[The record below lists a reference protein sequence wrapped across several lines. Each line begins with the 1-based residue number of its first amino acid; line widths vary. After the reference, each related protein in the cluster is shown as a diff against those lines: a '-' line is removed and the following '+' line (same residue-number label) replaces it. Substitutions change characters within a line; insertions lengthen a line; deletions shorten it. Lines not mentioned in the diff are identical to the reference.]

1 MEYNIYYGT
10 IGKTLGV
17 KYRYTKN
24 FKNEQ
29 EAIKTAKNDAISL
42 YYKNEGKFGIPT
54 FSQIAK
60 EADLTGIP
68 IESLY
73 NAHIEDMTRYFIVP
87 TELDTIS
94 SKNIRRN

>member
-10 IGKTLGV
+10 IGKTLGI

-29 EAIKTAKNDAISL
+29 EAIRTAKNEATSL
-42 YYKNEGKFGIPT
+42 YYKNEGKCGIPT

-60 EADLTGIP
+60 EAELTNIP

-73 NAHIEDMTRYFIVP
+73 NAHIEDMTRYFVVP
-87 TELDTIS
+87 TELDTIP
-94 SKNIRRN
+94 SKNIRR